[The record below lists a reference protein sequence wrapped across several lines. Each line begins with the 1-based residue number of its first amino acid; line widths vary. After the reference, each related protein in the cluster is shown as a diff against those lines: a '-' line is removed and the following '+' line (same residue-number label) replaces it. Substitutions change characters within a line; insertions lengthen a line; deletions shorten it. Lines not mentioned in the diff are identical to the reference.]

1 MQFITIYKGRCGR
14 LFDKGG
20 SKVCARKNISGQ
32 KNSLALYLSKP
43 CNQKCAEYIHRKKQK
58 KPVLFAQFQIATDW
72 TN

>member
-20 SKVCARKNISGQ
+20 SKVCARKNIPSQ
-32 KNSLALYLSKP
+32 KNSVALYLSKP
-43 CNQKCAEYIHRKKQK
+43 CNQKCHRKKQK
-58 KPVLFAQFQIATDW
+58 KTVLFAQFQIATDW